1 MKQMQKKLMWFSLL
15 FILTIPWVS
24 SRGQE
29 KGTGL
34 GIILGEPTGV
44 SFKQWLTKTTAVDAG
59 FAWSFA
65 KGEDAFHIHV
75 DYLVHHFDWIQS
87 TDELANRL
95 NFYLGLGGRAKFQT
109 DARIGARGV
118 IGLVYFF
125 KGVPL
130 DAFLEVAPILDLA
143 PDTDFSL
150 NGGIGVRYFFSSA
163 KRK

>member
-1 MKQMQKKLMWFSLL
+1 MKKHLRVLL
-15 FILTIPWVS
+15 LLILLSGIRTNA
-24 SRGQE
+24 QDH
-29 KGTGL
+29 GTGL
-34 GIILGEPTGV
+34 GIILGEPTGI

-87 TDELANRL
+87 TDELASRL
-95 NFYLGLGGRAKFQT
+95 NFYLGVGGRAKFET
-109 DARIGARGV
+109 DSRIGARGV

-150 NGGIGVRYFFSSA
+150 NGGIGVRYFFSSTK
-163 KRK
+163 KR